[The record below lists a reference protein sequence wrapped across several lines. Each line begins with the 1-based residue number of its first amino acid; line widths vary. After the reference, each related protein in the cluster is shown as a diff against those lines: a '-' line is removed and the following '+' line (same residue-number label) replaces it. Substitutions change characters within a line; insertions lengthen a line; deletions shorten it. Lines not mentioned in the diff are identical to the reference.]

1 MKRSIEEKLL
11 NPRPG
16 SKVAAA
22 KEAGV
27 DLMLLL
33 RNLQL
38 TPQERIEKL
47 QRMIDLQDEI
57 RERVKRFNKRT

>member
-1 MKRSIEEKLL
+1 MNWSLEERLL

-16 SKVAAA
+16 SKAAAA

-27 DLMLLL
+27 DLALLL

-47 QRMIDLQDEI
+47 QRIIWLQHEI
-57 RERVKRFNKRT
+57 REQVKRFNRKT